1 MQNSIEWLQRWYA
14 AQCNG
19 EWEHRH
25 GVTIESLDNPGW
37 MVKVDLTGTALE
49 DAEMETHSTFDV
61 HQGEARGGEKH
72 NPDWFDYS
80 VTDRQFT
87 GAGGQHSL
95 SKICD
100 AFREFAETNGGGI

>member
-19 EWEHRH
+19 DWEHRY

-49 DAEMETHSTFDV
+49 NAEMETHSTFDA
-61 HQGEARGGEKH
+61 HQGGP

-80 VTDRQFT
+80 VMDRQFT
-87 GAGGQHSL
+87 GAGGHASL
-95 SKICD
+95 AKICD
-100 AFREFAETNGGGI
+100 AFREFAESNGGGV